1 MNWIYKFIAE
11 NSHEIYCWSWALG
24 ICSGFFIVMLLI
36 AGNWDHGYAKGYE
49 KGFEEGQKK

>member
-1 MNWIYKFIAE
+1 MFEFFIE
-11 NSHEIYCWSWALG
+11 NAHEIYCWSWALG